1 MRLHGCVPAAW
12 VRNGKVAALLVCFLI
27 CIACGDVYRP
37 TIIPNPV
44 PIPPPQNFHTAF
56 SVNQNGTIY
65 PGTGMQV
72 DVSGDQNAGT
82 TKLAMGPVHATVLG
96 SSVWSANF
104 VSDSVS
110 VFSEA
115 VSSGSIGSATSVNLV
130 PGSKPVFVASTDT
143 STMYVANSGQLTDPN
158 TATTYYAV
166 DAILNASIPSTAVIT
181 EIRLPGAI
189 TPWAL
194 AETPDKKK
202 LYVVNRDSNNVTVV
216 NTVDNTINTTLSAG
230 IGISPRWAIARSDST
245 RVYIL
250 ANDGTLSTI
259 DTTQATDQVISS
271 ISVGAGVDSFYYDNR
286 LNRLYIPN
294 PTTTSVAIYD
304 ISGDPPRL
312 LTTIDLTKPVTP
324 GGSDSPCPQ
333 SGCFPLSVA
342 PLPDGSRAYVASY
355 FLDST
360 SPSCTVTA
368 CVQAQLTA
376 INTLNDQVQK
386 SIALPL
392 ASVSSVAGCAALR
405 FRISAV
411 AAADSTRVYLGSCD
425 AGGVAS
431 VRTSDNSYVVTL
443 SAPVS
448 GFTPPAVNISAAAQ
462 NGATTT
468 YSYSVISG
476 VPLSLG
482 MPISI
487 TGIANSGDT
496 TLNPDNGTFNITA
509 LGAGTFSVNNPSG
522 VSTTSAQTAVGLGQP
537 PPQNP
542 AFMVAGP

>member
-1 MRLHGCVPAAW
+1 VHH
-12 VRNGKVAALLVCFLI
+12 GKVAALLVCFLI

-44 PIPPPQNFHTAF
+44 PIPPPQNFHTTF
-56 SVNQNGTIY
+56 SVNQNGSIY

-72 DVSGDQNAGT
+72 DVSGDSNAGT
-82 TKLAMGPVHATVLG
+82 TKLAMGPVHAAVLTNN
-96 SSVWSANF
+96 VWSANF

-115 VSSGSIGSATSVNLV
+115 LSAGTIGSATDINLL
-130 PGSKPVFVASTDT
+130 PGSKPVFVASTDPT
-143 STMYVANSGQLTDPN
+143 TMYVANSGQLTDPN
-158 TATTYYAV
+158 TGTTYFAV
-166 DAILNASIPSTAVIT
+166 DAILNANVPSTAVIA
-181 EIRLPGAI
+181 EIRLPGAT

-202 LYVVNRDSNNVTVV
+202 LYVVNRDSNNVIVV
-216 NTVDNTINTTLSAG
+216 NTVDKTINTTLST
-230 IGISPRWAIARSDST
+230 GISPRWAIARSDST
-245 RVYIL
+245 RVYVL

-294 PTTTSVAIYD
+294 PSTSSVAIYD

-312 LTTIDLTKPVTP
+312 LTTIDLTKPITS
-324 GGSDSPCPQ
+324 GGTDSPCPQ

-342 PLPDGSRAYVASY
+342 PLPDGSRAYLASY

-360 SPSCTVTA
+360 SANCTVTV

-376 INTLNDQVQK
+376 INPQNNQVLK
-386 SIALPL
+386 TIALPQ
-392 ASVSSVAGCAALR
+392 ASVSSAADCAALR

-411 AAADSTRVYLGSCD
+411 ASGDSSRVYLASCD
-425 AGGVAS
+425 AGGIAS
-431 VRTSDNSYVVTL
+431 VRTSDNSFVVTL
-443 SAPVS
+443 TAPLS
-448 GFTPPAVNISAAAQ
+448 GFTPPAVNISSAVQ

-468 YSYSVISG
+468 YSYTVISG
-476 VPLSLG
+476 IPLFLG

-496 TLNPDNGTFNITA
+496 TLNPDNGTFTVTG
-509 LGAGTFSVNNPSG
+509 LGAGTFSVTNPAG

>member
-1 MRLHGCVPAAW
+1 VPAAW
-12 VRNGKVAALLVCFLI
+12 VRNGKVAALLLCFLI

-44 PIPPPQNFHTAF
+44 PIPPAQNFHTTF
-56 SVNQNGTIY
+56 SINQNGTTY

-72 DVSGDQNAGT
+72 DVSGDTEAGT

-96 SSVWSANF
+96 NNVWSANLG
-104 VSDSVS
+104 SNSVS
-110 VFSEA
+110 VFAQALSA
-115 VSSGSIGSATSVNLV
+115 GSIGSATTINL
-130 PGSKPVFVASTDT
+130 PSGSKPVFVASTDST
-143 STMYVANSGQLTDPN
+143 TMYVANSGQLIDPN
-158 TATTYYAV
+158 TGTPYYAV
-166 DAILNASIPSTAVIT
+166 EAILNASVPSTAVIA
-181 EIRLPGAI
+181 EIRLPNVAPDQAI

-202 LYVVNRDSNNVTVV
+202 LYVVNRDSHNVTVV
-216 NTVDNTINTTLSAG
+216 NTVDKTINTTLTAG
-230 IGISPRWAIARSDST
+230 IGISPRWVIARSDST
-245 RVYIL
+245 RVYVL

-271 ISVGAGVDSFYYDNR
+271 ISVGAGVDSFYYDDR

-294 PTTTSVAIYD
+294 PTNSSVAIYD

-312 LTTIDLTKPVTP
+312 LTTIDLTKPITA
-324 GGSDSPCPQ
+324 GGTDSPCPQ

-342 PLPDGSRAYVASY
+342 PLRDGSRAYVASY

-360 SPSCTVTA
+360 SPNCTVTA
-368 CVQAQLTA
+368 CVQTQLTA
-376 INTLNDQVQK
+376 IGTLNNQVQK
-386 SIALPL
+386 SIALPE
-392 ASVSSVAGCAALR
+392 ASVSTVADCAGLR
-405 FRISAV
+405 FRISTV
-411 AAADSTRVYLGSCD
+411 AAADSTRVYLASCD
-425 AGGVAS
+425 AGDVAS

-443 SAPVS
+443 NAPVS
-448 GFTPPAVNISAAAQ
+448 GYTPPAVNISSAVQ
-462 NGATTT
+462 NGTTT
-468 YSYSVISG
+468 TFTYTMISG
-476 VPLSLG
+476 IPLFLG

-496 TLNPDNGTFNITA
+496 TLNPDNGTFNITG
-509 LGAGTFSVNNPSG
+509 LGAGTFSVNNPLG

-537 PPQNP
+537 PRQNP

>member
-1 MRLHGCVPAAW
+1 MSLHGCVPAAW
-12 VRNGKVAALLVCFLI
+12 VRNGKVAALVVCFLI

-56 SVNQNGTIY
+56 SVNQNGTVY

-72 DVSGDQNAGT
+72 DVSGDSDAGT
-82 TKLAMGPVHATVLG
+82 TKLSMGPVHAAVLG
-96 SSVWSANF
+96 NNVWSANF
-104 VSDSVS
+104 ASDSVS
-110 VFSEA
+110 VFAQALSA
-115 VSSGSIGSATSVNLV
+115 GSIGSATTINLV

-143 STMYVANSGQLTDPN
+143 TTMYVANSGQLTDP
-158 TATTYYAV
+158 TGTTYFAV
-166 DAILNASIPSTAVIT
+166 DAILNASVASTAVIA

-202 LYVVNRDSNNVTVV
+202 LYVVNRDSHNVIVV
-216 NTVDNTINTTLSAG
+216 NTVDKTINATLATG

-245 RVYIL
+245 RVYVV

-294 PTTTSVAIYD
+294 PTNSSVAIYD

-312 LTTIDLTKPVTP
+312 LTTIDLTKPITA
-324 GGSDSPCPQ
+324 GGTDSPCPQ

-355 FLDST
+355 FLDNT
-360 SPSCTVTA
+360 SPNCTVTA
-368 CVQAQLTA
+368 CVQTQLTA
-376 INTLNDQVQK
+376 INTLNNQVQK
-386 SIALPL
+386 SIALPQV
-392 ASVSSVAGCAALR
+392 SVSSVADCAALR

-411 AAADSTRVYLGSCD
+411 AAGDSSRVYLASCD
-425 AGGVAS
+425 GGGVAG

-443 SAPVS
+443 NAPVS
-448 GFTPPAVNISAAAQ
+448 GFAPPAVNISSAVQ
-462 NGATTT
+462 NGTTTT
-468 YSYSVISG
+468 YTYTVISG
-476 VPLSLG
+476 VPLFLG

-496 TLNPDNGTFNITA
+496 VLNPDNGTFNITA
-509 LGAGTFSVNNPSG
+509 LGTGTFSVTNPSG

>member
-1 MRLHGCVPAAW
+1 MSLHGCVPAAW
-12 VRNGKVAALLVCFLI
+12 VRNAKVGALLLCFLI
-27 CIACGDVYRP
+27 CISCGDTYRP

-44 PIPPPQNFHTAF
+44 PIPPPQNFHTTF
-56 SVNQNGTIY
+56 SVNQNGTSY

-72 DVSGDQNAGT
+72 DVSGDTDAGT
-82 TKLAMGPVHATVLG
+82 TKLSMGPVHATVLG
-96 SSVWSANF
+96 NGVWSANF
-104 VSDSVS
+104 GSDSVS
-110 VFSEA
+110 VFGLA
-115 VSSGSIGSATSVNLV
+115 LTAGSIGSATTINL
-130 PGSKPVFVASTDT
+130 PTGSKPVFVASTDT
-143 STMYVANSGQLTDPN
+143 STMYVADSGQLTDPN
-158 TATTYYAV
+158 TGTPYYAV
-166 DAILNASIPSTAVIT
+166 DAILNASIPSTSVIA
-181 EIRLPGAI
+181 EIRLPGAT

-202 LYVVNRDSNNVTVV
+202 LYVVNRDSHNVTVI
-216 NTVDNTINTTLSAG
+216 NTVDKTINTTLTTG
-230 IGISPRWAIARSDST
+230 IGISPRWVIARSDST
-245 RVYIL
+245 RVYVL

-294 PTTTSVAIYD
+294 PTTSSVTIYD

-312 LTTIDLTKPVTP
+312 LTTIDLTKPITS
-324 GGSDSPCPQ
+324 GGTDSPCPQ

-360 SPSCTVTA
+360 SPNCTVTA
-368 CVQAQLTA
+368 CVQTQLTA
-376 INTLNDQVQK
+376 ISTLNNQVQK
-386 SIALPL
+386 SIALPQ
-392 ASVSSVAGCAALR
+392 ASVSTVADCAGLR

-411 AAADSTRVYLGSCD
+411 AAANSTRVYLASCD

-443 SAPVS
+443 NAPVS
-448 GFTPPAVNISAAAQ
+448 GYTPPAVNISSAVQ

-468 YSYSVISG
+468 YNYTIISG
-476 VPLSLG
+476 IPLFLG

-496 TLNPDNGTFNITA
+496 TLNPDNGTFNIIG
-509 LGAGTFSVNNPSG
+509 LGVGTFSVNNPLG

>member
-1 MRLHGCVPAAW
+1 MRLHGCVPPAW
-12 VRNGKVAALLVCFLI
+12 ARHGKVAALLVCFLI

-44 PIPPPQNFHTAF
+44 PIPPPQNFHTTF
-56 SVNQNGTIY
+56 SVNQNGSIY

-72 DVSGDQNAGT
+72 DVSGDSNAGT
-82 TKLAMGPVHATVLG
+82 TKLAMGPVHAAVLTN
-96 SSVWSANF
+96 SVWSANF

-115 VSSGSIGSATSVNLV
+115 LSAGTIGSATDINLL
-130 PGSKPVFVASTDT
+130 PGSKPVFVASTDPT
-143 STMYVANSGQLTDPN
+143 TMYVANSGQLTDPN
-158 TATTYYAV
+158 TGASYFAV
-166 DAILNASIPSTAVIT
+166 DAILNANVPSTAVIA
-181 EIRLPGAI
+181 EIRLPGAT

-202 LYVVNRDSNNVTVV
+202 LYVVNRDSNNVIVV
-216 NTVDNTINTTLSAG
+216 NTVDKTINTTLST
-230 IGISPRWAIARSDST
+230 GISPRWAIARSDST
-245 RVYIL
+245 RVYVL

-286 LNRLYIPN
+286 LNRLYIPS
-294 PTTTSVAIYD
+294 PSTSSVAIYD

-312 LTTIDLTKPVTP
+312 LTTIDLTKPITA
-324 GGSDSPCPQ
+324 GGTDSPCPQ

-342 PLPDGSRAYVASY
+342 PLPDGSRAYLASY
-355 FLDST
+355 FLDSA
-360 SPSCTVTA
+360 SANCTVTA

-376 INTLNDQVQK
+376 INPQNNQVLK
-386 SIALPL
+386 TIALPQ
-392 ASVSSVAGCAALR
+392 ASVSSAADCAALR

-411 AAADSTRVYLGSCD
+411 ASADSSRVYLASCD
-425 AGGVAS
+425 AGGIAA

-443 SAPVS
+443 TAPLS
-448 GFTPPAVNISAAAQ
+448 GFTPPAVNISAAVQ

-468 YSYSVISG
+468 YSYTVISG
-476 VPLSLG
+476 IPLFLG

-496 TLNPDNGTFNITA
+496 TLNPDNGTFTVTG
-509 LGAGTFSVNNPSG
+509 LGAGTFSVTNPAG